1 MLFSTKSLLRRRTDR
16 SERLFTNSFKVKRVL
31 DILCALAGLIA
42 FTPIL
47 LLSAAAIRL
56 GGAREIIFKQR
67 RVGLDGKPFDILKLA
82 TMRED
87 AHLDGPLV
95 SASRDPRVT
104 RAGRIVRG
112 FCLNELPQFVNV
124 LRGEMSLVGP
134 RPEVPRYVEH
144 WPPEVKRKLL
154 SVRPGITGLA
164 TIHIWD
170 EASLLDG
177 RKDMERAYVDELL
190 PRKLRVELWYVRNRT
205 FWLDLRILV
214 LTLIKALGGRRLLLR
229 SKSGKRQRLT
239 KMSGLPMEEEA

>member
-1 MLFSTKSLLRRRTDR
+1 MLFSPINLLKRRTDR
-16 SERLFTNSFKVKRVL
+16 SKRLFTNSFKVKRVL
-31 DILCALAGLIA
+31 DILFALAGLIA
-42 FTPIL
+42 FAPIL

-56 GGAREIIFKQR
+56 GGAREILFTQK
-67 RVGLDGKPFDILKLA
+67 RVGLYGESFKIVKLA

-87 AHLDGPLV
+87 AHVNGPLV
-95 SASRDPRVT
+95 SANEDPRTT

-112 FCLNELPQFVNV
+112 FCLNELPQFLNV

-134 RPEVPRYVEH
+134 RPEVPRYVEY
-144 WPPEVKRKLL
+144 WPPDVKRELL

-177 RKDMERAYVDELL
+177 REDMEQAYLEELL

-205 FWLDLRILV
+205 FWLDLRILLV
-214 LTLIKALGGRRLLLR
+214 TLIKAFGGRRLLLR
-229 SKSGKRQRLT
+229 SNGRKRQFLSEMT
-239 KMSGLPMEEEA
+239 GLPMEEEA